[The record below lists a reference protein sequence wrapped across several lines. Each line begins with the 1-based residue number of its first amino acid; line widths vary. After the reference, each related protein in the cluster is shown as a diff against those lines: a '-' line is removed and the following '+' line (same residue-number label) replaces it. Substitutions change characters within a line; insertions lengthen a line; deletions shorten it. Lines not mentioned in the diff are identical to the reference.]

1 MNTYWVDYSYSF
13 EYKDPEDEEWYE
25 YEGGDGGR
33 FQCKKRDIKKEVEK
47 QVIFDEAFK
56 PDEYRNLKIIIN
68 DYYITTDCE
77 V

>member
-1 MNTYWVDYSYSF
+1 MNTYWVDYSFTF
-13 EYKDPEDEEWYE
+13 ECKDPEDKEWYE

-33 FQCKKRDIKKEVEK
+33 FQCRKRDIKKEVEK
-47 QVIFDEAFK
+47 QVIFDEGLNME
-56 PDEYRNLKIIIN
+56 EYRNLKITIV